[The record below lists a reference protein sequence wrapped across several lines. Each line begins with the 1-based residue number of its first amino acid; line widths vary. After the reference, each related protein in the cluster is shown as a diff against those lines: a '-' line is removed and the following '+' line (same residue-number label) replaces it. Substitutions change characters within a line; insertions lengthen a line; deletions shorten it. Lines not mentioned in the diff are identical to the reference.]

1 MFFLQETW
9 YRPIYFN
16 FALIRLKLTGVIPK
30 YEARHYKGILCNK
43 SGVRSNKTL

>member
-30 YEARHYKGILCNK
+30 YEARHSKGIHYNK
-43 SGVRSNKTL
+43 KGVRTHKTI